1 MTTVSDYLD
10 LLESE
15 YLSDFVPSGGAAVK
29 FAVGSDGTPDELRQG
44 LIARARSRGF
54 VVATVDAAHVRAHMI
69 DKVFTAIA
77 QQVDWDASAR
87 AAVESA
93 LASLGFKSAGDADLS
108 LDALAELNDYDPIE
122 LRLDLNR
129 ALQDLTVRDYELAQE
144 FRIAMLRLCRAQVD
158 RSDATSTEREF
169 VLMWL
174 RGELR
179 LISSLKQAGIFQR
192 IARHNAR
199 HMLASLSR
207 WIVKAGGS
215 GLVLDF
221 DIRRCAV
228 PKRPDDELL
237 YYTKAAA
244 MDVYELLRQLI
255 DSTDELSSCFVLVSV
270 APETLTDPRRGID
283 HHYDALKFRIWNEVR
298 DRDRT
303 NPLASLVRIAGDGSS
318 R

>member
-1 MTTVSDYLD
+1 MITVTEYLD
-10 LLESE
+10 LVEAE
-15 YLSDFVPSGGAAVK
+15 YLSDFVPRGGATVK
-29 FAVGSDGTPDELRQG
+29 FAVAADGSADDLREG
-44 LIARARSRGF
+44 LLNRARARGYM
-54 VVATVDAAHVRAHMI
+54 VATVDAAHVRAHMI
-69 DKVFTAIA
+69 DRIFTSIA
-77 QQVDWDASAR
+77 QQIDWDATAR
-87 AAVESA
+87 AVVETA
-93 LASLGFKSAGDADLS
+93 LAGLGFKVAVGGDLS
-108 LDALAELNDYDPIE
+108 LDSLAELNDYDPIE

-129 ALQDLTVRDYELAQE
+129 ALQDLTVHDYELAQE

-158 RSDATSTEREF
+158 KSDATSTEHEF

-207 WIVKAGGS
+207 WVVKAGGT

-228 PKRPDDELL
+228 PKRPDDELV
-237 YYTKAAA
+237 YYTKAMAI
-244 MDVYELLRQLI
+244 DVYELLRQLI
-255 DSTDELSSCFVLVSV
+255 DSTDELSSCFVLASI
-270 APETLTDPRRGID
+270 APETLTDPRRGIEL
-283 HHYDALKFRIWNEVR
+283 HYDALKFRIWDEVR

-303 NPLASLVRIAGDGSS
+303 NPLASLVRITGNRSTS
-318 R
+318 